1 VEGIQLFS
9 VMYNFFMP
17 LDFFVSDLHGRLPR
31 YKKLWEVIR
40 LEKPDSVF
48 LGGDLLPGMR
58 IQPNFVQE
66 VMISEMQSIKIDLQ
80 NRYPSVFLIPGNDDG
95 KWIEPQLVA
104 GEVQGLWKAIHNRH
118 VKYQA
123 FDIFGYAFV
132 PPTPFLYKDWEKY
145 DVSQFVEPGSISPEE
160 GEHSTDV
167 DPSEIHFGTIQ
178 ADLNQLTLGI
188 DLSNAIFLF
197 HAPPWR
203 TVLDRAALDG
213 KMVDHVPLD
222 VHIGSIAIKRFLEE
236 RQPLLSLHGLTG
248 NWREK
253 IGRTWAFSAA
263 HDGNELALIR
273 FDPDNLEDTSRE
285 LIPV

>member
-1 VEGIQLFS
+1 
-9 VMYNFFMP
+9 MP
-17 LDFFVSDLHGRLPR
+17 QCYFVSDMHGNKLR
-31 YKKLWEVIR
+31 YVKLWDVIR
-40 LEKPDSVF
+40 QEKPDAVF
-48 LGGDLLPGMR
+48 LGGDLLPGMW
-58 IQPNFVQE
+58 IQPDFVQE
-66 VMISEMQSIKIDLQ
+66 VMIPEMQSIKIDIQ

-95 KWIEPQLVA
+95 KWIEPQLVE
-104 GEVQGLWKAIHNRH
+104 GEALGLWKAIHNRH

-160 GEHSTDV
+160 GKHSADV

-178 ADLNQLTLGI
+178 ADLEQLTQGI

-197 HAPPWR
+197 HAPPWQ
-203 TVLDRAALDG
+203 TDLDRAALDG
-213 KMVDHVPLD
+213 KMVDHIPLD
-222 VHIGSIAIKRFLEE
+222 VHIGSIAIKRFLEA
-236 RQPLLSLHGLTG
+236 RQPLLSLHGHIHESSRLTG

-263 HDGNELALIR
+263 HDGEELALVR
-273 FDPDNLEDTSRE
+273 FDPDNLEDASRE